1 MATPYKINIPMY
13 EGPLDLLL
21 DLIKQQKMSIH
32 DIQISK
38 ITAQYLDYLHKLEEL
53 DVDVSSEFIY
63 MAATLIYIKS
73 KMLLPPDPLA
83 GPEEA
88 EDPRAD
94 LVQRLVEHEKFK
106 NAAQLLYQ
114 KQQIEENVWSK
125 PDKSLYNDEGTEGDL
140 VVSLVDLVRVFQQ
153 VLERR
158 KEVSRIELR
167 HEEFTVAQMIAQ
179 IRAQILASADNAV
192 NLVQFFEAC
201 PSRHAMIVAF
211 LAVLEMVKLQAVA
224 LAQEKQFGE
233 ILVRKHKMFDL
244 AFEERGI
251 EIRKVAGG
259 YKLFTKPQQHDV
271 VRRFIK
277 SLRPPLRLSMPALET
292 LAVIAYKQPVTSPE
306 ISEIRGVNT
315 AGVISTLLDKHLITT
330 AGRKEVMGRPILYKT
345 SKEFLLRFG
354 LSDLD
359 ELPSLK
365 EFEAL
370 AREALGSDEG
380 FAPVEEGSTSEANL
394 QSAEAVSAKMEKREE
409 LLEETAANNEGMPEA
424 ESREATKAAT
434 AGE

>member
-1 MATPYKINIPMY
+1 MY

-224 LAQEKQFGE
+224 LVQEKQFGE

-244 AFEERGI
+244 AFDESGGIKQIDEEYR
-251 EIRKVAGG
+251 
-259 YKLFTKPQQHDV
+259 
-271 VRRFIK
+271 
-277 SLRPPLRLSMPALET
+277 
-292 LAVIAYKQPVTSPE
+292 
-306 ISEIRGVNT
+306 
-315 AGVISTLLDKHLITT
+315 
-330 AGRKEVMGRPILYKT
+330 
-345 SKEFLLRFG
+345 
-354 LSDLD
+354 
-359 ELPSLK
+359 
-365 EFEAL
+365 
-370 AREALGSDEG
+370 
-380 FAPVEEGSTSEANL
+380 
-394 QSAEAVSAKMEKREE
+394 
-409 LLEETAANNEGMPEA
+409 
-424 ESREATKAAT
+424 
-434 AGE
+434 

>member
-125 PDKSLYNDEGTEGDL
+125 PDKSLYNDEGTEGEL
-140 VVSLVDLVRVFQQ
+140 VVSLVDLVKVFQQ

-179 IRAQILASADNAV
+179 IRAQILASADNSI

-224 LAQEKQFGE
+224 LVQEKQFGD

-244 AFEERGI
+244 IFDESGGIRQIDEE
-251 EIRKVAGG
+251 
-259 YKLFTKPQQHDV
+259 YK
-271 VRRFIK
+271 
-277 SLRPPLRLSMPALET
+277 
-292 LAVIAYKQPVTSPE
+292 
-306 ISEIRGVNT
+306 
-315 AGVISTLLDKHLITT
+315 
-330 AGRKEVMGRPILYKT
+330 
-345 SKEFLLRFG
+345 
-354 LSDLD
+354 
-359 ELPSLK
+359 
-365 EFEAL
+365 
-370 AREALGSDEG
+370 
-380 FAPVEEGSTSEANL
+380 
-394 QSAEAVSAKMEKREE
+394 
-409 LLEETAANNEGMPEA
+409 
-424 ESREATKAAT
+424 
-434 AGE
+434 